1 MVDVRSPETAT
12 CLLLTGTV
20 GAGKTATAY
29 AVGELLQQLGIP
41 NAVID
46 LDELRRSWPA
56 PPEDPFNGGIGLANL
71 RAVSQN
77 YRSSGA
83 MRIVAAGVL
92 EGPGARERYTDAV
105 DVPVIICRLRVSLD
119 RVHRR
124 LLARHEPGPALDWHL
139 HRSSQLDGI
148 LDREGAADVTIDVD
162 DDSVQRVARRVLSAI
177 GWN

>member
-1 MVDVRSPETAT
+1 MVGVRRPDMAT

-29 AVGELLQQLGIP
+29 AVGELLQQLGTP
-41 NAVID
+41 HAVID

-56 PPEDPFNGGIGLANL
+56 PPEDPFNGALGLANF

-83 MRIVAAGVL
+83 MRIVAAGVV
-92 EGPGARERYTDAV
+92 EGPGAREGYTDAV
-105 DVPVIICRLRVSLD
+105 GVPVTICRLRVGLD

-124 LLARHEPGPALDWHL
+124 LIARHEPGPALDWHL

-148 LDREGAADVTIDVD
+148 LDREGAADLTIDVD
-162 DDSVQRVARRVLSAI
+162 DDSVEHVAQRVLSEI